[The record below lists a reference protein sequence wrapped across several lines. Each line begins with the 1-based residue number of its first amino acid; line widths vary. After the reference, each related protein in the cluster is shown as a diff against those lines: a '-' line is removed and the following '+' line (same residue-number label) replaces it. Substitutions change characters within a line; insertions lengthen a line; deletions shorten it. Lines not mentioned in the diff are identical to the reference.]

1 MCLRSK
7 AVGIEGLLG
16 YADPLVLPNC
26 RAPGSVRESVS
37 KIRRRRWRDGSA
49 VKSRYSY
56 CSEIH
61 NLLAP
66 TSVGSQLPIAL
77 GPGDLSPSSGLEST
91 EVMCMPPTYS
101 HS

>member
-7 AVGIEGLLG
+7 GVRIEGRLG
-16 YADPLVLPNC
+16 YAGTLVLPNC
-26 RAPGSVRESVS
+26 GAPGSVRESVS

-66 TSVGSQLPIAL
+66 SSVGSQLPITL
-77 GPGDLSPSSGLEST
+77 GPGDMSPSSGL
-91 EVMCMPPTYS
+91 
-101 HS
+101 